1 MVTTVPG
8 WAVPKNELNTGDAQ
22 FGDRQCTVKATAGG
36 GVGGGGLSGG
46 AGVGGGGGGTTTVV
60 VVVVVVVAGVVGG
73 VVGGG
78 VRGGVVACV
87 AVGWTLTL
95 RTAAVWAV
103 RADVAC
109 VGGIVVVVAVS
120 VGADTVVTT
129 GIDDGLEVKPT

>member
-1 MVTTVPG
+1 MKLIWLLIGGHLVT
-8 WAVPKNELNTGDAQ
+8 AVLAALAVCGMIALGQ
-22 FGDRQCTVKATAGG
+22 SAIFG
-36 GVGGGGLSGG
+36 
-46 AGVGGGGGGTTTVV
+46 
-60 VVVVVVVAGVVGG
+60 VALAS
-73 VVGGG
+73 
-78 VRGGVVACV
+78 VVACV

-109 VGGIVVVVAVS
+109 VGGIVVVVAVT